1 MLWLAISASELTKNP
16 QPLENKKEKEAP
28 IQTAYKYLT
37 TTEGKLLELMTRAN
51 PTMANAIHLGYIFD
65 TTI

>member
-1 MLWLAISASELTKNP
+1 MAITANELTKNP
-16 QPLENKKEKEAP
+16 QPIGEKKDKEAP
-28 IQTAYKYLT
+28 IQTAYRYLT